1 MESVVDA
8 NELCD
13 RVGGI
18 VKATDLT
25 YGASGRLRGKR
36 CSDLGVRD
44 EQAGKQKKFESR
56 ECGILDV
63 HAIYRFRMSGT

>member
-44 EQAGKQKKFESR
+44 EQAGKQTKKVR
-56 ECGILDV
+56 KQ
-63 HAIYRFRMSGT
+63 RMRHIGCSCHL